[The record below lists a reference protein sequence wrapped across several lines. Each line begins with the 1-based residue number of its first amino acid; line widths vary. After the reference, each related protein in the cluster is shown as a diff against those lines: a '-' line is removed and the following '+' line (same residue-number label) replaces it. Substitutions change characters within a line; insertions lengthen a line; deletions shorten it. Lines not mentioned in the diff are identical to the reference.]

1 MNKRLNHIKMFLSV
15 IAMVSLILILIG
27 TNTTIIPD
35 KIFTISVVVFLLSA
49 LVLFLCI
56 IITFAMLLIHK
67 KLQKYLKRHWK
78 EVIINWAVTC
88 VAICICLMIKD
99 GFSYSILWCI
109 PGSLAIELFQ
119 ITIHDDI
126 T

>member
-1 MNKRLNHIKMFLSV
+1 MNKRLNHIKMFLSL
-15 IAMVSLILILIG
+15 IALVSLIPILIG

-35 KIFTISVVVFLLSA
+35 KIFTISVIIFLLCA

-56 IITFAMLLIHK
+56 IITFTMLLIHR

-78 EVIINWAVTC
+78 EVIINWAVIC
-88 VAICICLMIKD
+88 VAICICLTIKD

-119 ITIHDDI
+119 ITTYDDM